1 MVAVTAHFVS
11 VKVLDNPIK
20 KSIFFEWDMNKKN
33 SNKDHSK
40 QSVMLQSSQKPRV
53 FRDSI

>member
-11 VKVLDNPIK
+11 VKFLDNPIK
-20 KSIFFEWDMNKKN
+20 KSIFFKWDMNKKN

-40 QSVMLQSSQKPRV
+40 QSFMLQSSQKPRV